1 MNNSSAQFQE
11 LVSKIMQAAQSEDP
25 ICLVGEVGSGKRQA
39 ANSVHKASMKR
50 NGRFVLLN
58 CVGLDQNDFAA
69 DLMGKMSPDGEMTR
83 KGAASLADNGTLYI
97 HEVSELSKDSQAIL
111 VRFLE
116 TETFRPVGTQ
126 MSFQTNCRVIVST
139 SGSLETMV
147 EMGSFR
153 SDLYHLLTSIVIH
166 LPRLNDRIA
175 DIPILFRSVL
185 QELGSRHDRM
195 INEDAID
202 RLKNH
207 NFTGNLIELR
217 NIASRVL
224 SQNKDQVITRA
235 DIDRALRGTEY
246 YDISHDQD
254 RVGLIGSLSEEF
266 AASLPSPESTQAVL
280 ANEAGGSANQTDEAF
295 ANLNTVTKIKD
306 MPATDEDAS
315 TDNTLKPSSVS
326 NEKASSDDTSDKG
339 QENDGVLNFREQEIK
354 YFRDLLERFQGD
366 KQKVADASGL
376 NLRTLYRRLNNLD
389 IDWP

>member
-1 MNNSSAQFQE
+1 M
-11 LVSKIMQAAQSEDP
+11 
-25 ICLVGEVGSGKRQA
+25 R
-39 ANSVHKASMKR
+39 R

-69 DLMGKMSPDGEMTR
+69 DLMGKTSPDGEITR
-83 KGAASLADNGTLYI
+83 KGSASLADNGTLYI

-126 MSFQTNCRVIVST
+126 MSFQTNCRVVVST

-166 LPRLNDRIA
+166 LPRLNDRIS

-195 INEDAID
+195 IDEDAID

-246 YDISHDQD
+246 YDISHDQG
-254 RVGLIGSLSEEF
+254 RVGLIGSLSEDL

-280 ANEAGGSANQTDEAF
+280 ANKTSGSTDQSDEAF
-295 ANLNTVTKIKD
+295 ANLNTVAKIKD

-315 TDNTLKPSSVS
+315 TDNTSKPSSAS
-326 NEKASSDDTSDKG
+326 SEKASSHDTSDKA
-339 QENDGVLNFREQEIK
+339 QESDHVLNFRDQEIR
-354 YFRDLLERFQGD
+354 YFKDLLERFQGD

-376 NLRTLYRRLNNLD
+376 NLRTLYRRLKNLD

>member
-1 MNNSSAQFQE
+1 
-11 LVSKIMQAAQSEDP
+11 
-25 ICLVGEVGSGKRQA
+25 
-39 ANSVHKASMKR
+39 
-50 NGRFVLLN
+50 
-58 CVGLDQNDFAA
+58 
-69 DLMGKMSPDGEMTR
+69 
-83 KGAASLADNGTLYI
+83 
-97 HEVSELSKDSQAIL
+97 
-111 VRFLE
+111 
-116 TETFRPVGTQ
+116 
-126 MSFQTNCRVIVST
+126 
-139 SGSLETMV
+139 
-147 EMGSFR
+147 
-153 SDLYHLLTSIVIH
+153 
-166 LPRLNDRIA
+166 
-175 DIPILFRSVL
+175 
-185 QELGSRHDRM
+185 M
-195 INEDAID
+195 INEDAIE

-295 ANLNTVTKIKD
+295 ANLNTVAKIKD
-306 MPATDEDAS
+306 MPATDEDALM
-315 TDNTLKPSSVS
+315 DNTSKSSSDS
-326 NEKASSDDTSDKG
+326 NEKTSSDDTSDKD
-339 QENDGVLNFREQEIK
+339 QESDGILNFREQEIK
-354 YFRDLLERFQGD
+354 YFKDLLERFQGD

>member
-58 CVGLDQNDFAA
+58 CVGLDQKDFAA

-126 MSFQTNCRVIVST
+126 MSFQTNCRVVVST

-202 RLKNH
+202 RLQNH

-266 AASLPSPESTQAVL
+266 AASLPSPEKTQAVL
-280 ANEAGGSANQTDEAF
+280 ANEAGGSTDQTDEAF
-295 ANLNTVTKIKD
+295 ANLNTVAKIKD
-306 MPATDEDAS
+306 MPATDEDALM
-315 TDNTLKPSSVS
+315 DNTSKSSSESSEKVS
-326 NEKASSDDTSDKG
+326 SEDTSGKD
-339 QENDGVLNFREQEIK
+339 QESDGVLNFREQEIK